1 MKIFYNIIYKIGNGK
16 KLILKC
22 NRINC
27 NKLHKNFFKKINI
40 TKQKILELNKK
51 YYKKIIEIH
60 KRKFKK
66 KEKILKLKLEKK
78 IKIKQIEKNLLKSN
92 KVILLKQCS
101 FKECNK
107 LYKIGI
113 KEIKNLIRRICIYN
127 INKIRNKKFIKGY
140 ELFSKLYI
148 KILNENK
155 YKNNLTYE
163 DFNKIQKIIK
173 IKYNITEPFSLY
185 PLPIYYRR

>member
-1 MKIFYNIIYKIGNGK
+1 MKIFYNIIYKIDNSK

-51 YYKKIIEIH
+51 YYERIIKIEKSKL
-60 KRKFKK
+60 KRKKY
-66 KEKILKLKLEKK
+66 KILELKVEKEIKIREIEKK
-78 IKIKQIEKNLLKSN
+78 TLKS
-92 KVILLKQCS
+92 KEVILLKRCS

-107 LYKIGI
+107 LYKIGT
-113 KEIKNLIRRICIYN
+113 KEIKNLVRRICIYN
-127 INKIRNKKFIKGY
+127 INKIRNKKFIKGCQ
-140 ELFSKLYI
+140 LFSKLYI
-148 KILNENK
+148 KILNESK

-163 DFNKIQKIIK
+163 DFKKIENIVKR
-173 IKYNITEPFSLY
+173 KYNIIDPFSLY
-185 PLPIYYRR
+185 PLPIYYR